1 MNRNIS
7 IKIGAASMLA
17 LLVLGALLWLLPG
30 EAQGVSELLMATED
44 ESNPGLTGL
53 EGARIENTFQG
64 GLPVGPDESSHSQII
79 ARTDAVLMRLTES
92 STTIAVLN
100 NDVYLVGD
108 RANLSVSAIT
118 QPGHGQATILSDNSV
133 EYTPNDGFIGR
144 DSFHYT
150 ISDGTLSSE
159 GRVWV
164 TVPDPNAPRWEVTW
178 TNAVDEGGSTTLQ
191 VLQTNPD
198 VTVDEERQIGVTLH
212 VGLVESTGDT
222 DDIIVRDGC
231 CDILP
236 DYPFTRNIHHD
247 GARVYIVGSKVGD
260 AKRAAMTIEA
270 IDDSDGEETLAL
282 WSYVNG
288 YLAGSGTLTIR
299 VP

>member
-30 EAQGVSELLMATED
+30 EAQGVSELLMATEG
-44 ESNPGLTGL
+44 ESSPGLTGL

-64 GLPVGPDESSHSQII
+64 GSPVRPDESSHSQII

-108 RANLSVSAIT
+108 RSNLSVSAIT

-150 ISDGTLSSE
+150 LSDGTLSSE

-198 VTVDEERQIGVTLH
+198 VTVDAERQIGVTLH

-236 DYPFTRNIHHD
+236 DWPFTRNIHHD

-260 AKRAAMTIEA
+260 AQRAAMTIEA